1 MYYCFIR
8 EEIATI
14 DSKDPLVIQ
23 ANYAKHINK
32 FCCCSLKDRK
42 VTDACDKLIVLGE
55 EVCLRATCDNVMEA
69 LAILQEN
76 NIKPIETPSE
86 IEKIQLWE
94 ELNLTHREVVSV
106 RYRELISQNFS
117 KRTREFL
124 EKHKYVFLKSRIKGI
139 SVKIQSEKVLN
150 ADEKFVEILNKAK
163 KTISDEFLISPILK
177 IESDSLGEKE
187 ARFFVHGNKI
197 INCSR
202 NVHTVKHTVVAPF
215 LKKAQEIID
224 IIGEKDVFPENY
236 VLDIA
241 KFNDGSQTYFD
252 VVEINPISTA
262 LCYVNNSIFTECCD
276 DIEGIYREY
285 QFGYEYCYDFRMSS
299 NVYHKERLSN
309 YNYSYIT
316 DGRYDFLEENQ

>member
-1 MYYCFIR
+1 MYYCFIK
-8 EEIATI
+8 EEIANL
-14 DSKDPLVIQ
+14 DSNDPFLIQ
-23 ANYAKHINK
+23 VNYAKHINK
-32 FCCCSLKDRK
+32 FCCCCLKDRR
-42 VTDACDKLIVLGE
+42 VTDACDKLIVLEE
-55 EVCLRATCDNVMEA
+55 EVCLRATCDNVIEA

-76 NIKPIETPSE
+76 DIKPIETPLE

-94 ELNLTHREVVSV
+94 KLNLTHRKIICV
-106 RYRELISQNFS
+106 RYGEIISKNLS

-124 EKHKYVFLKSRIKGI
+124 EENRYVFLKSRIKGI
-139 SVKIQSEKVLN
+139 SVKIQSERVLN
-150 ADEKFVEILNKAK
+150 ADEELVEILNKTR
-163 KTISDEFLISPILK
+163 KTIDDEFLISPVMK

-187 ARFFVHGNKI
+187 ARFFVRGNKI

-202 NVHTVKHTVVAPF
+202 NVHTVKHTVAAPL
-215 LKKAQEIID
+215 LKKAREITD
-224 IIGEKDVFPENY
+224 IIEEKDSFPENY

-262 LCYVNNSIFTECCD
+262 LCYVNNSIFTECSD
-276 DIEGIYREY
+276 DIEALYREY
-285 QFGYEYCYDFRMSS
+285 QFGYEYCYDSLMSS

-316 DGRYDFLEENQ
+316 DGRYDFLEEN